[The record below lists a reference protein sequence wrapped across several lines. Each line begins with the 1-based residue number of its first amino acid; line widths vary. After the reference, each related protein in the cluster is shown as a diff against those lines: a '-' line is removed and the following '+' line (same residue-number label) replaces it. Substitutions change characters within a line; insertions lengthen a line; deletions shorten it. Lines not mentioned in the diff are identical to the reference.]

1 MAARSREK
9 NFRTVRMVPEEVAS
23 GMFIPQQTIGSVLC
37 CMCGVPMQPNAANM
51 CIKCLRSHV
60 DITEGLQKHVT
71 IIHCPE
77 CGGYLQPPKTWIKAE
92 LESNDLLLFCLKRL
106 KKPSSVR
113 VVHAE
118 FIWTEPHSKRIK
130 VRVRIQKEALHGAI
144 LEQPYVVEFTQQEH
158 MCDPCTRVQANPDQW
173 VAAVQ
178 VRQHVPHRRTFFF
191 LEQLILKHGAAERA
205 INIKEMDQGID
216 FFFGNRS
223 HAVKFVEFL
232 GSVVPCRSRHDKQ
245 LVSHDSKSNNYNY
258 KYTFSVEICPICR
271 EDLICLPP
279 KVSNSLGNLG
289 PLVLCMKVSDSI
301 FLLDP
306 ATLRSAH
313 LDANQFWRLPFKPL
327 LTSRQLVEYL
337 VFNVEVEGP
346 RTTVGKKDY
355 ALAYAEVARVSDIGR
370 TFIVRTHLGHLLE
383 PGHTAL
389 GYDLYASN
397 SNDPEVD
404 KYRGLV
410 FPEAV
415 LIKRSHEE
423 ERRKARG
430 KPRPWKLKNMKMEVD
445 DSAKRFD
452 EEKKNTEYEEF
463 LRDLEV
469 DPELRFNISF
479 YRNKERQPSEMASTD
494 GENDEPLALE
504 DLLAELKLRE
514 DEEEDG
520 DDMAG

>member
-1 MAARSREK
+1 
-9 NFRTVRMVPEEVAS
+9 MVPEELAS

-71 IIHCPE
+71 ILHCPE
-77 CGGYLQPPKTWIKAE
+77 CGCYLQPPKTWIKAE

-106 KKPSSVR
+106 KKPNTVR
-113 VVHAE
+113 VVMRSLSGLSPIPSGSSRTLWSSPNKNTCVTPARE
-118 FIWTEPHSKRIK
+118 CRP
-130 VRVRIQKEALHGAI
+130 IQTSGLLLSRSGSMSPI
-144 LEQPYVVEFTQQEH
+144 VGP
-158 MCDPCTRVQANPDQW
+158 
-173 VAAVQ
+173 
-178 VRQHVPHRRTFFF
+178 FFF
-191 LEQLILKHGAAERA
+191 LEQLILKHSAAERA

-232 GSVVPCRSRHDKQ
+232 GSVVPCKSRNDKQ

-306 ATLRSAH
+306 VTLRSAYM
-313 LDANQFWRLPFKPL
+313 DANQYWRLPFKPL

-346 RTTVGKKDY
+346 KATIGKKDY

-397 SNDPEVD
+397 SNDPE
-404 KYRGLV
+404 
-410 FPEAV
+410 AI

-423 ERRKARG
+423 ERKKMRG
-430 KPRPWKLKNMKMEVD
+430 KTRAWKLKNMKMEVD
-445 DSAKRFD
+445 DSVKRVD

-479 YRNKERQPSEMASTD
+479 YRNKERQPSEMASTM
-494 GENDEPLALE
+494 GTTTS
-504 DLLAELKLRE
+504 LLNWKICLLNLN
-514 DEEEDG
+514 
-520 DDMAG
+520 